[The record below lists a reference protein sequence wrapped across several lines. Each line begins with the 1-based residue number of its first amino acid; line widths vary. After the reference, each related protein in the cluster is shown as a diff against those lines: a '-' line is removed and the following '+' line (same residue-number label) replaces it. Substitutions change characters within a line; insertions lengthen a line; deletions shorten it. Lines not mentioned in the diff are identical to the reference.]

1 VETRRDRDEDA
12 GPPPEPLTASG
23 EIIAIEATAIRVRLR
38 NGVVGH
44 VPVGDDST
52 IDTAEY
58 CVGHRAVF
66 RIVRRGTDGEWVL
79 SALSPDEQAAQHEFD
94 REFDR
99 LLSALSNHRPS
110 KPPEPQLPP
119 DPLGKE
125 EIEQWV
131 TRVGDAVTRVR
142 KNRAKRQ
149 NERFYN
155 E

>member
-1 VETRRDRDEDA
+1 MGTGQERAEDA
-12 GPPPEPLTASG
+12 AADEALTAAG
-23 EIIAIEATAIRVRLR
+23 EIIAIEATSIRVRLG
-38 NGVVGH
+38 NGKFGRI
-44 VPVGDDST
+44 PVETGSVDSAT
-52 IDTAEY
+52 F

-66 RIVRRGTDGEWVL
+66 RVVRRDLEGDWIL
-79 SALSPDEQAAQHEFD
+79 SALSSGDPAEQHEFD

-110 KPPEPQLPP
+110 RLPEHHLPP

-125 EIEQWV
+125 QIEQWV
-131 TRVGDAVTRVR
+131 RGVGDAIARIR
-142 KNRAKRQ
+142 KSRAKRL